1 MINIIMLYVQQW
13 WEDMLCCLIT
23 LFIWSLVQIWPDGGW
38 ILKSCNRYLSVSIMP
53 SDCQIC
59 SFINLSDWRT
69 PASSNKYCI
78 IPLMMSILCCI
89 EKERKKKKEMSHS
102 SHFILSVLEA
112 KSLKRSGIFDMK
124 YQIAIQWFEQFHIY
138 IFLFI

>member
-138 IFLFI
+138 IFFFI

>member
-138 IFLFI
+138 IFFF

>member
-1 MINIIMLYVQQW
+1 MINIFMLYVQQW